1 MRAGDSPRNMTQK
14 VIAGRAGC
22 PDGAQASVRVRVDQ
36 VVVTRR
42 PQLIWSAL
50 ARTGLR
56 RTAVETAVAYDARC
70 VTGPGSEPILEPEV
84 LRELLKFGVL
94 VGRSGLGF
102 PGPVHLE
109 RFAAPARLVLTDEPR
124 LALLGGTGTLALTSA
139 PMQLVEALTTG
150 YTTLRAPRSLQILLS
165 GKLRPLVS
173 VRDVALELLR
183 GGLKEAVS
191 RIDCR
196 LGAPVVLEF
205 SGPSV
210 RALSVSER
218 STLAAIAPEVGAIS
232 SIFVADEKT
241 EAYLRDQKRSK
252 AHRHIYP
259 DAGAPCDEVLTLDI
273 SSVDPMVQ
281 DATGTVR
288 PVRELTD
295 CPVDQVVLGGD
306 SGAGLR
312 DLLAA
317 ALLLRSKRVP
327 PRLDFILAPPSRQ
340 MLEVLARVGALA
352 DLIACGA
359 RLIEPDGRL
368 LTGELHPPSSGALSL
383 RNFAVE
389 PGVGVRATGCAVA
402 STETLACA
410 VATGKISDPRNL
422 RRSARVTLPRVLPT
436 DEVLLL
442 RKPTAKGRPEPASS
456 RVTLEV
462 AERAPW
468 AAAVVLNISDMPPS
482 ATTPTAL
489 RCDNPE
495 SLRGLLTRTAL
506 PESVRAVLAQRV
518 PTWLVGPLTGAGILV
533 LQADE
538 SSWPLLTDGARL
550 ELPALSAMADDGT
563 VSGTVDGRPVTL
575 RWAAQGTER
584 QWLLGS
590 NPRTSSQPRS
600 SRGEAGKQDQP
611 DYAAAGH

>member
-1 MRAGDSPRNMTQK
+1 MTQK
-14 VIAGRAGC
+14 VIAGRTGC
-22 PDGAQASVRVRVDQ
+22 PDGAQAGVRVRVDQ
-36 VVVTRR
+36 VVITRC
-42 PQLIWSAL
+42 PQLIWMAL
-50 ARTGLR
+50 ARAGLR
-56 RTAVETAVAYDARC
+56 RAAVETAVVYDTRS

-84 LRELLKFGVL
+84 VRELLKFGVL

-124 LALLGGTGTLALTSA
+124 LALLGGAGTLALTSA
-139 PMQLVEALTTG
+139 RTQLVEALTTG
-150 YTTLRAPRSLQILLS
+150 YAILRAPRSLQILLS

-173 VRDVALELLR
+173 IRDAALELLR
-183 GGLKEAVS
+183 RGLAEVVS
-191 RIDCR
+191 RIDAH

-210 RALSVSER
+210 RALSVNDR
-218 STLAAIAPEVGAIS
+218 ATLASIAPEVGAIS

-259 DAGAPCDEVLTLDI
+259 DAGAPCDEVFTLDI

-281 DATGTVR
+281 DESGIVR
-288 PVRELTD
+288 PARELTD
-295 CPVDQVVLGGD
+295 CPVDQVVMGGD

-317 ALLLRSKRVP
+317 AVLLRSKRVP
-327 PRLDFILAPPSRQ
+327 SRLDFVLAPPSRQ
-340 MLEVLARVGALA
+340 ILEVLARVGALA
-352 DLIACGA
+352 DLVACGA
-359 RLIEPDGRL
+359 RLVEPDGRL
-368 LTGELHPPSSGALSL
+368 LTGELHPPLSGALSL
-383 RNFAVE
+383 RNFSVE
-389 PGVGVRATGCAVA
+389 PWIGVRATGCAVA

-410 VATGKISDPRNL
+410 VAAGKISDPRNL

-442 RKPTAKGRPEPASS
+442 RKPTAKARPEPAPL
-456 RVTLEV
+456 RVSLEV
-462 AERAPW
+462 AERTPW
-468 AAAVVLNISDMPPS
+468 AAAAVLNIADRPS
-482 ATTPTAL
+482 AATTPTAL
-489 RCDNPE
+489 RCESPE
-495 SLRGLLTRTAL
+495 SMRGLLAPAAL
-506 PESVRAVLAQRV
+506 PETVRAVLARRV
-518 PTWLVGPLTGAGILV
+518 PTWLVGPLTATGILV

-538 SSWPLLTDGARL
+538 ATWPLLTEGARL
-550 ELPALSAMADDGT
+550 ELPAPGTMTDDANLFGM
-563 VSGTVDGRPVTL
+563 VDGRPVTL
-575 RWAAQGTER
+575 RWVAQGAER

-590 NPRTSSQPRS
+590 SSQMSGLPRP
-600 SRGEAGKQDQP
+600 SRSEVGQQEQP